1 MPFSVPFQLCTKKF
15 KTGVSLK
22 KHFGLKH
29 QERTPGIV
37 QFLDESNSPC
47 EQPKAAAL
55 TDEEMEDYL
64 KWLGVLVERINGSL
78 VPDHPGKS
86 SNPQCVL
93 YFSVLGLTHLLTPN
107 FFHRKENGAMLTTFK
122 CHRSTSLIC
131 FIVWETLWWTA
142 YAMLPTSV
150 NRFSRE

>member
-1 MPFSVPFQLCTKKF
+1 MPFSVPCQLGTKKF
-15 KTGVSLK
+15 KTGISLK
-22 KHFGLKH
+22 KHFRLKH
-29 QERTPGIV
+29 QERNLGIV

-78 VPDHPGKS
+78 VPDHPGKC

-93 YFSVLGLTHLLTPN
+93 YFCVLGLNALTYN
-107 FFHRKENGAMLTTFK
+107 ELFFIERKMVP
-122 CHRSTSLIC
+122 C
-131 FIVWETLWWTA
+131 
-142 YAMLPTSV
+142 
-150 NRFSRE
+150 

>member
-1 MPFSVPFQLCTKKF
+1 MRFSVPCKLCTKKF

-29 QERTPGIV
+29 RERNLGIV

-64 KWLGVLVERINGSL
+64 KWLGFLWSELTDHWYRITQVNALTRNVFFILVCLDLCTYLHR
-78 VPDHPGKS
+78 
-86 SNPQCVL
+86 
-93 YFSVLGLTHLLTPN
+93 T
-107 FFHRKENGAMLTTFK
+107 FFHQKENGAMSTAFK
-122 CHRSTSLIC
+122 CHRSTLLIW

-142 YAMLPTSV
+142 YVMLPTSV

>member
-1 MPFSVPFQLCTKKF
+1 MSFSAPCQLCTKKF

-29 QERTPGIV
+29 QERNLEIA

-55 TDEEMEDYL
+55 IDEEMEDYL

-78 VPDHPGKS
+78 VPDHPGKC

-93 YFSVLGLTHLLTPN
+93 YFGVLGLTQLLTPN
-107 FFHRKENGAMLTTFK
+107 FIFIERKMVP
-122 CHRSTSLIC
+122 C
-131 FIVWETLWWTA
+131 
-142 YAMLPTSV
+142 
-150 NRFSRE
+150 

>member
-1 MPFSVPFQLCTKKF
+1 MPFSAPCQLCTKKF

-29 QERTPGIV
+29 QERNLEIA
-37 QFLDESNSPC
+37 QFMDESNSAC

-55 TDEEMEDYL
+55 IDEEMEDYL

-78 VPDHPGKS
+78 VPDHPGKC

-93 YFSVLGLTHLLTPN
+93 YFGVLGLTHLLTPN
-107 FFHRKENGAMLTTFK
+107 FIFIERKMVP
-122 CHRSTSLIC
+122 C
-131 FIVWETLWWTA
+131 
-142 YAMLPTSV
+142 
-150 NRFSRE
+150 

>member
-1 MPFSVPFQLCTKKF
+1 MPFSAPCQLCTKKF

-29 QERTPGIV
+29 QERNLEIA

-55 TDEEMEDYL
+55 IDKEMEDYL

-78 VPDHPGKS
+78 VPDHPGKC
-86 SNPQCVL
+86 SNPQCVWCAWT
-93 YFSVLGLTHLLTPN
+93 YTLTYT
-107 FFHRKENGAMLTTFK
+107 
-122 CHRSTSLIC
+122 
-131 FIVWETLWWTA
+131 
-142 YAMLPTSV
+142 
-150 NRFSRE
+150 

>member
-1 MPFSVPFQLCTKKF
+1 MRKFIDFRPARFCRGTRSLLSYNTSVLTLREKMPFSVPFQLCTKKF

-29 QERTPGIV
+29 QERNPGIV

-78 VPDHPGKS
+78 VPDHP
-86 SNPQCVL
+86 
-93 YFSVLGLTHLLTPN
+93 
-107 FFHRKENGAMLTTFK
+107 R
-122 CHRSTSLIC
+122 
-131 FIVWETLWWTA
+131 
-142 YAMLPTSV
+142 
-150 NRFSRE
+150 